1 MVNNFAP
8 GIYSVL
14 SRLHV
19 YNIILHQV
27 IYIALVSHVTLVSK
41 KWIFNKKNLYH
52 LHTKLSFVLTVIWG
66 AVSFTKEKKKTKNCS
81 TTTGYPSTAYAMLL
95 HVHMTETKFINKAAK
110 NLPFLEM

>member
-66 AVSFTKEKKKTKNCS
+66 AVSFTKEKKKKKLLNYNRVSIYSLCNAAACS
-81 TTTGYPSTAYAMLL
+81 YDR
-95 HVHMTETKFINKAAK
+95 N
-110 NLPFLEM
+110 